1 MKKKIYLSAGVY
13 LENKKFKK
21 NKFYHF
27 LSLSNY
33 TTIIPILPNNK
44 LLIVSQKRIPINK
57 KNLEFPAGLIDNND
71 TPLKTAER
79 ELLEETGYK
88 NTKPLKKLLEFY
100 PDPGRVSN
108 KVTCF
113 IAKNLKK
120 ISKPE
125 KGLKLFICSEKEI
138 INLISKK
145 KFNNGSHIALF
156 YRYLLDKNIK
166 L

>member
-1 MKKKIYLSAGVY
+1 
-13 LENKKFKK
+13 
-21 NKFYHF
+21 
-27 LSLSNY
+27 
-33 TTIIPILPNNK
+33 
-44 LLIVSQKRIPINK
+44 LIVSQKRIPINK
-57 KNLEFPAGLIDNND
+57 TNFEFPAGLIDKGE
-71 TPLKTAER
+71 TSIKTATR

-88 NTKPLKKLLEFY
+88 NIKPLKKLLEFY

-108 KVTCF
+108 QVTCF

-125 KGLKLFICSEKEI
+125 KGIKLLICSKKEI